1 MSGLDSCWSG
11 FDQVIYLWPTSW
23 GDMLSNFGRRASHYL
38 LLLQLALYYNIYPL
52 PGDGFSFS
60 FFLFLLNRVLYP
72 EMGNSLALTIWQLGR
87 KTYLLTYLTTSV
99 SSALIVTRSGLSFIG
114 HIARRSLSPLHMGGL
129 QPRLRLHLIFIP
141 LSQLA
146 SACLIAAPFPSPCRP
161 WSFACFRLYLS

>member
-129 QPRLRLHLIFIP
+129 QPRLRLHLIFITKMKP
-141 LSQLA
+141 
-146 SACLIAAPFPSPCRP
+146 RG
-161 WSFACFRLYLS
+161 